1 MLMIHELNKE
11 YHVKLFYIIIRN
23 KYEAVKDFFFF
34 FFLVAHKAFLT
45 AKLVIFK

>member
-11 YHVKLFYIIIRN
+11 YHAYIIIRN